1 MTAAAPAKKRRGNLI
16 AAIATVAACD
26 IAMGLS
32 FTLLPLILES
42 RGVSALLIGLNAAM
56 GPLGILIAG
65 PFLPGIVA
73 RVGSKNL
80 VWTVIAVIIA
90 SLLAFNLTDS
100 LAAWFVL
107 RLVFGIAVG
116 TLFTVSEAWILTFAD
131 ASNRGR
137 IMAIYTSILSITF
150 AVGPLIIPFTG
161 IEGWLPWLIGIACL
175 TVSVLPLLFVNADEA
190 VFRTEEGG
198 GFFSFVRRAPL
209 LLFAVASVTICD
221 QVILSFFQIWG
232 LRNGLSLETASWL
245 LGFGIL
251 GNALLQYPVGVLAD
265 RWSRLGVIIVAA
277 GVTMILALSLGFVV
291 GSWLIW
297 PVMLILGTAY
307 FAIYT
312 VALAMM
318 GDSFEGPDL
327 IAGSAAFSVMWGIG
341 GIVGP
346 SLTGAAV
353 DSFGIGAFPVSIA
366 VPYVILLVGLAL
378 TGGVL
383 IRKQAG
389 A

>member
-1 MTAAAPAKKRRGNLI
+1 MTAAAPAKQRRGNLI

-175 TVSVLPLLFVNADEA
+175 AVSVLPLLFVNADEA

-209 LLFAVASVTICD
+209 LLFAIASVTICD

-232 LRNGLSLETASWL
+232 LRNGLTLETASWL

-265 RWSRLGVIIVAA
+265 RWSRMGVVVLAA
-277 GVTMILALSLGFVV
+277 AVTMILALSLGFVV

-312 VALAMM
+312 VGLAVM

-353 DSFGIGAFPVSIA
+353 DSFGIGAFPISIA
-366 VPYVILLVGLAL
+366 VPYAILLAGLAL

-383 IRKQAG
+383 IRKQAR

>member
-1 MTAAAPAKKRRGNLI
+1 MSAAAPALERRGNLV

-26 IAMGLS
+26 VAMGLS

-42 RGVSALLIGLNAAM
+42 RGVSAFMIGLNAAM
-56 GPLGILIAG
+56 SPLGILIAG
-65 PFLPGIVA
+65 PFLPQIVA

-80 VWTVIAVIIA
+80 VWAVIAVIIA
-90 SLLAFNLTDS
+90 TLLAFNLTDD
-100 LAAWFVL
+100 LVAWFVL
-107 RLVFGIAVG
+107 RLIFGIAVG
-116 TLFTVSEAWILTFAD
+116 TLFTVSEAWVLTFAD

-137 IMAIYTSILSITF
+137 VMAIYTSILSITF

-161 IEGWLPWLIGIACL
+161 IHGWLPWLIGVGCL
-175 TVSVLPLLFVNADEA
+175 MLSVLPLLFVKADEA
-190 VFRTEEGG
+190 VFRKEEGR
-198 GFFSFVRRAPL
+198 GFFSFVARAPL

-232 LRNGLSLETASWL
+232 LRNGLTLEAASWL
-245 LGFGIL
+245 LGLGIL

-265 RWSRLGVIIVAA
+265 RWSRIGVVVVAA
-277 GVTMILALSLGFVV
+277 AVTMILALSLGFFVS
-291 GSWLIW
+291 SWLIW

-312 VALAMM
+312 VALAIM
-318 GDSFEGPDL
+318 GDKFEGPDL
-327 IAGSAAFSVMWGIG
+327 ISGSAAFSVMWGVG

-353 DSFGIGAFPVSIA
+353 DAFGIGAFPISVA
-366 VPYVILLVGLAL
+366 VPYAILLVGLAI

-383 IRKQAG
+383 IRERARV
-389 A
+389 